1 MGWRS
6 PRGDRIPVKEILQQ
20 LKTPAFIEKLLLLL
34 ATAVLSGLL
43 VPEISSRLA
52 DTRNKQQK
60 LFEADI
66 QRQRDII
73 SAQSELLKNLA
84 KQLWEFQLSNINVSF
99 YRISGNEAAFG
110 TAAAK
115 YQARSGELLGQI
127 RAELSN
133 ARRLTSPAMHDRLT
147 QLYFQTILPAD
158 SGVEAL
164 IARGPAATRDEW
176 LQQHKTSFETA
187 QKAIDD
193 VLKDLA
199 VEFDLAAPL
208 AMPG

>member
-1 MGWRS
+1 M
-6 PRGDRIPVKEILQQ
+6 KEILQQ
-20 LKTPAFIEKLLLLL
+20 LKNPAFIEKLLLLL

-73 SAQSELLKNLA
+73 TAQSELLKNLA

-99 YRISGNEAAFG
+99 YKIAGNEAAFG
-110 TAAAK
+110 TAVAK

-147 QLYFQTILPAD
+147 QLYFQTILPVD

-164 IARGPAATRDEW
+164 IARSPAATRDAW
-176 LQQHKTSFETA
+176 LEQHQKSFETA

-199 VEFDLAAPL
+199 VEFALAAPL

>member
-1 MGWRS
+1 MK
-6 PRGDRIPVKEILQQ
+6 VILQL
-20 LKTPAFIEKLLLLL
+20 LKTPAFLEKLLLLL
-34 ATAVLSGLL
+34 ATALLSGLL
-43 VPEISSRLA
+43 VPEISARLA

-99 YRISGNEAAFG
+99 YKTSGNETAFEA
-110 TAAAK
+110 AAAK

-147 QLYFQTILPAD
+147 QLYFKTILPVD

-164 IARGPAATRDEW
+164 IARGPAATRDDW
-176 LQQHKTSFETA
+176 LQQHTTSFGTA

-193 VLKDLA
+193 VLRDLA
-199 VEFDLAAPL
+199 VEFNLAAPL
-208 AMPG
+208 AMPA